1 MESKIVM
8 TSPIISQKKDIS
20 DKDIYILFA
29 YPGERHE
36 DSTPCAFITLEK
48 LDLFVKKNFDELLPL
63 VNNEDDEDEG
73 EHRVDYYMTV
83 MIPNRPIADEGDD
96 NVSFSIT
103 RKNRRLI
110 NTYKKT
116 YNYDNPVDYGKFSQ
130 YIKQIYREV
139 LSRPSGV

>member
-1 MESKIVM
+1 MSSLIFPQE
-8 TSPIISQKKDIS
+8 KDIS

-29 YPGERHE
+29 SLGERHE

-48 LDLFVKKNFDELLPL
+48 LDVFVKKNFDELT
-63 VNNEDDEDEG
+63 NEDGDEDGDEDDS
-73 EHRVDYYMTV
+73 ERSVEYYMTV
-83 MIPNRPIADEGDD
+83 MIPNQPIADEGDD
-96 NVSFSIT
+96 TVSFSIT

-116 YNYDNPVDYGKFSQ
+116 YNYDNPVDYGKFIQ